1 MMLSSFV
8 DELLKI
14 ARDYKTHQ
22 GLQGKLEPGDILLTS
37 FKYVDPAKMRGR
49 ELKKSEQAA
58 WDAFRA
64 ASRKYQGEHEH
75 SAIYA
80 GKGRVIE
87 TGPPHGAQ
95 VKPLEAMTG
104 GRGTITA
111 VRPDVSATQRR
122 RAVRRAR
129 QLLGTKYSVPRLARA
144 GLANHVRLKPEKVP
158 DRVKHR
164 YICSTLVGDAY
175 DQVPFNE
182 RKPNDALMPAD
193 FYRSGQTRVV
203 GKRIPS

>member
-1 MMLSSFV
+1 MLTSFAA
-8 DELLKI
+8 ELLKI
-14 ARDYKTHQ
+14 AREYKTHR

-49 ELKKSEQAA
+49 ELTKAEQAA
-58 WDAFRA
+58 WSAFRR
-64 ASRKYQGEHEH
+64 ASSKYQGEHEH

-80 GKGRVIE
+80 GRGKVIE

-95 VKPLEAMTG
+95 VKPLEHMTG

-111 VRPDVSATQRR
+111 VRPELSATQRR
-122 RAVRRAR
+122 QAVQRAR
-129 QLLGTKYSVPRLARA
+129 QLLGTRYSIPRLVRA
-144 GLANHVRLKPEKVP
+144 GMANHVKLKPEKVP
-158 DRVKHR
+158 DRRKHQ

-175 DQVPFNE
+175 DKVPFNE

-193 FYRSGQTRVV
+193 FYRSGLTKVV
-203 GKRIPS
+203 ARKMPS